1 MEKIK
6 LGAELREEK
15 GKSKV
20 KHLREMELIPGIL
33 YKGGKEAVSIK
44 MKKRGLRDALHTAAG
59 ENVLISLTIEGK
71 EDKKGKKLHTCIIK
85 EIQRDPLKDDI
96 IHVDLNEISLTDK
109 LKVKVPVVSHGE
121 AEGTVKEGGVLD
133 HVMWEVEVECL
144 PADIPEKIEV
154 EVSPMKIGDTVYVK
168 DLQVPPAVKILND
181 PELTV
186 FSVTPPAKDEEPAAE
201 ELPEGAEEPEL
212 IEKGKKEEEAV
223 EGEGKEAKPKAKEE
237 KPKEEKKKEEKK

>member
-1 MEKIK
+1 MEKMK

-20 KHLREMELIPGIL
+20 KHLREMELIPGVL

-59 ENVLISLTIEGK
+59 ENVLISLMIEGK
-71 EDKKGKKLHTCIIK
+71 EDKKDKKPHTCIIK

-109 LKVKVPVVSHGE
+109 LKVKVPVASHGE
-121 AEGTVKEGGVLD
+121 SEGVVKEGGVLD
-133 HVMWEVEVECL
+133 HVIWEVEVECL

-154 EVSPMKIGDTVYVK
+154 EVGPLKIGDAVYVK
-168 DLQVPPAVKILND
+168 DLQVPPTVKILND

-186 FSVTPPAKDEEPAAE
+186 FSVTPPAKEEEPTAE

-212 IEKGKKEEEAV
+212 IEKGKKEEDAA
-223 EGEGKEAKPKAKEE
+223 EGEEKEVKPKAKEE